1 MRYSIEPR
9 DQIHVKGY
17 GLLALA
23 KKWANVWAVSMD
35 KSIVAAPM
43 SNRCSQTASKRVN
56 QKMAEATGD
65 LVEKKKLQRRLK
77 KLLQRWGSRSFDGAR
92 AHTNRDTKRKIY
104 ITKNTEVNYWL
115 TLIIIINNIARIEH
129 QKITYLLGNTNNQQ
143 LKFRTKNWVEVNNYA
158 NGKDDSSD
166 QIRLKTTKVEP
177 SLCVHTC

>member
-1 MRYSIEPR
+1 MQSNCF
-9 DQIHVKGY
+9 
-17 GLLALA
+17 
-23 KKWANVWAVSMD
+23 KKSESENGR
-35 KSIVAAPM
+35 
-43 SNRCSQTASKRVN
+43 SNRWP
-56 QKMAEATGD
+56 GW
-65 LVEKKKLQRRLK
+65 KKKLQRRLK

-92 AHTNRDTKRKIY
+92 AHTKRDTKRKIY

-115 TLIIIINNIARIEH
+115 TLITTINNIARIEH